1 MRQIFTSQRLEN
13 VEGVAQLLNDA
24 GIDTKITDG
33 RTWKGN
39 SRREFSYNDKK
50 QSTTSQPAVWVMK
63 ADDYKRA
70 RELLQQGGLLDASK
84 TTSYLPDN
92 VQFKDKPL
100 TPQAKVMRVKLGLL
114 ALIAGASALVL
125 LRTVFA

>member
-13 VEGVAQLLNDA
+13 VEGVAHMLNEA
-24 GIDTKITDG
+24 GIETKITDG

-50 QSTTSQPAVWVMK
+50 QSSAPAPAVWVMK

-70 RELLQQGGLLDASK
+70 RELLQQGGLLDGSK
-84 TTSYLPDN
+84 TSSYVPDT

-100 TPQAKVMRVKLGLL
+100 TPQAKVMRVKLVLL
-114 ALIAGASALVL
+114 GLIAAATALL
-125 LRTVFA
+125 FMRTVFA